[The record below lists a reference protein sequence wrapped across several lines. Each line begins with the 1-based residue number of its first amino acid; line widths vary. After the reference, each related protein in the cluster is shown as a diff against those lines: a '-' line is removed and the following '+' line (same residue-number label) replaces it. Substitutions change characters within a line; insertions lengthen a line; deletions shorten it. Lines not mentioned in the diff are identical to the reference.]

1 MNPSTVT
8 HSEFEWCIIVYP
20 EFCNKK
26 VWTTLQLHTFEFCN
40 KEVWCCCSNCCQQ
53 PTVQPQLL
61 VCQSLRQTTIK
72 QITVKITRKQESRT
86 LVKINRYPPPCAWIQ
101 ERVEFSSCCVS
112 TQISKLSRQLIFFV
126 PNGISLAASFFYHNM
141 QKTWL
146 QNHESTIKHL
156 VVHFIFPHLT
166 QTVKE
171 HCK

>member
-1 MNPSTVT
+1 MYESLYSYPLI
-8 HSEFEWCIIVYP
+8 EFKWCIIVYL

-86 LVKINRYPPPCAWIQ
+86 LVNINIYPPSCAWIQ
-101 ERVEFSSCCVS
+101 EPEEISSCCVS
-112 TQISKLSRQLIFFV
+112 TQISKLSRQFIFFCIKW
-126 PNGISLAASFFYHNM
+126 NFSCCKFLLSQHAKDMAAKSWINNQTPSSPFYFPSFD
-141 QKTWL
+141 TD
-146 QNHESTIKHL
+146 S
-156 VVHFIFPHLT
+156 
-166 QTVKE
+166 
-171 HCK
+171 